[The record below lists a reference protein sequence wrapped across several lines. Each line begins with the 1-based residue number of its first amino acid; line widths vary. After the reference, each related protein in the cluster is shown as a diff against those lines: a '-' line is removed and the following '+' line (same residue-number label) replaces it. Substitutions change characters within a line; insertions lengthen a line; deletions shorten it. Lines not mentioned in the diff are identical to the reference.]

1 MFDSP
6 HSFINILGKDY
17 PWYGILFLIGFLVGG
32 VASALRS
39 RKRHINR
46 DDSIYCAIF
55 AAMGG
60 IVGAKAFSLMMSV
73 DIIVLIYKYYP
84 FLDATMLVMQNGFVF
99 YGGLIGGFIGIIIY
113 CTVYKLSYADFLD
126 IFAVSVP
133 LGHVFGRIGCF
144 MSGCCY
150 GIPHDGFFSVI
161 YLEGITADLNAV
173 GPQRLAVQLIEAMS
187 LLVLYVIL
195 EIVFYKTKKKGL
207 PVCLYIIGYSII
219 RFTLEYFRG
228 DPARG
233 FLLGMTTSQLISVLL
248 VSTMLFVL
256 GYNYVKKKHEN
267 GRNGFTSGLCSV
279 IAGGIGLFFSL
290 LLIALSTSN
299 MAFGELGTNTTYCVM
314 LISLLSITLT
324 KGVNILKS
332 CKKLKNQGG
341 KPNKD
346 VYLLGFVGTV
356 LSTVGMILTLVS
368 VGLIISVIV
377 GVL

>member
-17 PWYGILFLIGFLVGG
+17 PWYGILFLVGLVVGG
-32 VASALRS
+32 IASTIRS
-39 RKRHINR
+39 RKKDIDRY
-46 DDSIYCAIF
+46 DSIYCAVF

-60 IVGAKAFSLMMSV
+60 IVGAKMFSMMMSV
-73 DIIVLIYKYYP
+73 DVIVLVYQKLP

-113 CTVYKLSYADFLD
+113 CTVYKLSYTDFLD

-161 YLEGITADLNAV
+161 YLEGITADVNAV
-173 GPQRLAVQLIEAMS
+173 GPQRLAVQLIEAIS
-187 LLVLYVIL
+187 LFVLYIIL
-195 EIVFYKTKKKGL
+195 ETVYYKTKKKGL

-256 GYNYVKKKHEN
+256 GYNHVKNKYEK
-267 GRNGFTSGLCSV
+267 GRVGYTSGLSSV
-279 IAGGIGLFFSL
+279 VAGAIGLLFSL
-290 LLIALSTSN
+290 LLLALSTSK
-299 MAFGELGTNTTYCVM
+299 MVFGELGTNTTYCVM

-324 KGVNILKS
+324 KGINVVKS
-332 CKKLKNQGG
+332 CVRLKKQGG
-341 KPNKD
+341 KPDKD
-346 VYLLGFVGTV
+346 VYMFGFMGTV
-356 LSTVGMILTLVS
+356 LSTIGMVLTLVS
-368 VGLIISVIV
+368 VGLIISVIAAV
-377 GVL
+377 